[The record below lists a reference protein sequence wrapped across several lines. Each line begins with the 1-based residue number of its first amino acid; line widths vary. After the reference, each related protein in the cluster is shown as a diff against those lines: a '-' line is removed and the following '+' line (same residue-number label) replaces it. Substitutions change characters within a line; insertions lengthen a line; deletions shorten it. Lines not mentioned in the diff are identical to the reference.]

1 MAQVVNPIYDTV
13 FKYLMQDEKVAKV
26 LIGNILKTKVVSIQ
40 MNNNEYSAMLPD
52 GKKIFKLDF
61 SATILDKSGKHQLVH
76 IEVQKALEEGEIMRF
91 RSYLGAIYMDQTK
104 KYQESIKNPKTNEET
119 IVEHPLPIHSIYIL
133 GHELGDGLDKSVMHG
148 ENIFRDE
155 EGNIIQIPANND
167 YINGLTHT
175 ITFVIAPLTKKNV
188 KTHLDRLLTIF
199 SDTAPNSQ
207 FIELDEYYDDSDDYR
222 TIMRVLQKASAD
234 KQLRGD
240 LDLEQYAWNNQIKME
255 RRISEMGIK
264 LSQMDEQLSQK
275 LAQLSQKEALLTQQ
289 EAQLT
294 QKDAQLSQQEA
305 QLTQKDAQ
313 LSQQEAQLSQQE
325 VQLSQQKAQLT
336 AAIKALSTTNSVAQI
351 AQIMNISQ
359 QQVEEILKS

>member
-40 MNNNEYSAMLPD
+40 MNNNEYSALLPD

-91 RSYLGAIYMDQTK
+91 RAYLGAIYMDQTK
-104 KYQESIKNPKTNEET
+104 KYQETIKNSQNNAET

-133 GHELGDGLDKSVMHG
+133 GHELGNGLQQSVMHG
-148 ENIFRDE
+148 ENIFKDQ
-155 EGNIIQIPANND
+155 EGNIIQIPDNND

-175 ITFVIAPLTKKNV
+175 VTFVIAPLTKQNV

-207 FIELDEYYDDSDDYR
+207 LIELDEYYDDSDDYR

-255 RRISEMGIK
+255 RRAEELQGRIDKMG
-264 LSQMDEQLSQK
+264 
-275 LAQLSQKEALLTQQ
+275 AQLS
-289 EAQLT
+289 

-305 QLTQKDAQ
+305 QHSQQKDQLSQKDAQLSQKDAQ
-313 LSQQEAQLSQQE
+313 LSQQEAQLSQQKD
-325 VQLSQQKAQLT
+325 QLS
-336 AAIKALSTTNSVAQI
+336 AAIKALSVTSTAAQI
-351 AQIMNISQ
+351 AQILNISQ
-359 QQVEEILKS
+359 QQVEEILKK

>member
-40 MNNNEYSAMLPD
+40 MNNNEYSALLPD
-52 GKKIFKLDF
+52 GKKVFKLDF

-91 RSYLGAIYMDQTK
+91 RAYLGAIYMDETK
-104 KYQESIKNPKTNEET
+104 KYQETVKNPKTKTET

-133 GHELGDGLDKSVMHG
+133 GHELGDGLQHSVMLG
-148 ENIFRDE
+148 ENVFKDQD
-155 EGNIIQIPANND
+155 GNIIKIPTNND

-175 ITFVIAPLTKKNV
+175 VTFVIAPLTKKNV
-188 KTHLDRLLTIF
+188 KTHLDKLLTIF
-199 SDTAPNSQ
+199 SDTEPNSKV
-207 FIELDEYYDDSDDYR
+207 IELDEYYDDSEDYR

-240 LDLEQYAWNNQIKME
+240 LDLEQYAWNNQLKME
-255 RRISEMGIK
+255 RRAQELQGRIDEMG
-264 LSQMDEQLSQK
+264 
-275 LAQLSQKEALLTQQ
+275 
-289 EAQLT
+289 
-294 QKDAQLSQQEA
+294 
-305 QLTQKDAQ
+305 AQ

-325 VQLSQQKAQLT
+325 AQLSQQEAQLSQQKAQLT
-336 AAIKALSTTNSVAQI
+336 AAIKALSATSSAAQI
-351 AQIMNISQ
+351 AQILNIGQ
-359 QQVEEILKS
+359 EQVE

>member
-40 MNNNEYSAMLPD
+40 MNNNEYSALLPD

-91 RSYLGAIYMDQTK
+91 RAYLGAIYMDQTK
-104 KYQESIKNPKTNEET
+104 KYQETIKDSKTNTEI

-133 GHELGDGLDKSVMHG
+133 GHELGDGLQKSVMHG
-148 ENIFRDE
+148 ENIFKDQ
-155 EGNIIQIPANND
+155 EGNIINIPPDND

-175 ITFVIAPLTKKNV
+175 VTFVIAPLTKQNV
-188 KTHLDRLLTIF
+188 QTHLDRLLTIF

-207 FIELDEYYDDSDDYR
+207 LIELDEYYDDSDDYR

-240 LDLEQYAWNNQIKME
+240 LDLEQYAWNNQLKME
-255 RRISEMGIK
+255 RRAEELQVLVNEMGT
-264 LSQMDEQLSQK
+264 QLTQQK
-275 LAQLSQKEALLTQQ
+275 AQLSQK
-289 EAQLT
+289 
-294 QKDAQLSQQEA
+294 DAQLA
-305 QLTQKDAQ
+305 
-313 LSQQEAQLSQQE
+313 
-325 VQLSQQKAQLT
+325 
-336 AAIKALSTTNSVAQI
+336 AAIKALSATSSAAQI
-351 AQIMNISQ
+351 AKILNISQ
-359 QQVEEILKS
+359 QQVEEILRADT

>member
-52 GKKIFKLDF
+52 GKKVFKLDF
-61 SATILDKSGKHQLVH
+61 SATILDRSGKHQLVH

-104 KYQESIKNPKTNEET
+104 KYQETIKDSKTKIET
-119 IVEHPLPIHSIYIL
+119 IIEHPLPIHSIYIL

-155 EGNIIQIPANND
+155 DGNIIQIPANND

-175 ITFVIAPLTKKNV
+175 VTFVIAPLTKKNV
-188 KTHLDRLLTIF
+188 KTHLDKLLTIF

-207 FIELDEYYDDSDDYR
+207 IIELDEYYDDSEDYR

-240 LDLEQYAWNNQIKME
+240 LDLEQYAWNNQLKME
-255 RRISEMGIK
+255 RRTQELQGRIDEMG
-264 LSQMDEQLSQK
+264 
-275 LAQLSQKEALLTQQ
+275 AQLSQKEARLT
-289 EAQLT
+289 
-294 QKDAQLSQQEA
+294 
-305 QLTQKDAQ
+305 
-313 LSQQEAQLSQQE
+313 
-325 VQLSQQKAQLT
+325 QQKAQLT
-336 AAIKALSTTNSVAQI
+336 QQKAQLSQQQAQLSQQQAQLAAAIKALSATNSAAQI
-351 AQIMNISQ
+351 AQIMNIGQ
-359 QQVEEILKS
+359 QQVEEILNNNMADK